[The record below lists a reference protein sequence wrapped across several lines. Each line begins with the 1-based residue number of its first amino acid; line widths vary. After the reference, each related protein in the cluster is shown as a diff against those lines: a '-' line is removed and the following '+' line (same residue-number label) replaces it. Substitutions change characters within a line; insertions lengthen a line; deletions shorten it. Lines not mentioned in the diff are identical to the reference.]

1 LRGVT
6 KSYGSTQALLGV
18 ELECRSGEV
27 VALLGQNGAGKSTA
41 ARIASGME
49 LPDSGCVELDGR
61 AVQWRTAREARQ
73 AGVYAVAQELAQT
86 PDLPLEEA
94 LHLGRLPR
102 WGPWVDRRRL
112 REASRQALARVGL
125 TLDPRSRLGD
135 HSAAVRALVAIAAAL
150 DVEPRVLLLDEPTA
164 SLDRAQAAQV
174 IECIRKLRH
183 SGVGLV
189 YIGHRLEEV
198 LQVAD
203 HIVVLRDGRVVLNTQ
218 ASAVSVAVLAAAI
231 VGTTRD
237 SAPSI
242 AASNAVG
249 SAYPTPPPA
258 RLVARCLSS
267 SAPLLSSSFDVQ
279 PQRILGVAG
288 LLGSGRSELCRTLAG
303 VVPRQGQLTVDG
315 QSIPQGVARTMD
327 YGLVH
332 SPEER
337 RHEGLWLDLTIA
349 ETIALGLVR
358 RGVRRQA
365 VHSRQVALE
374 LVQRLRIH
382 CASVDAPV
390 RSLSGGNQQKVLLA
404 RLLAA
409 GPAVLVLDEP
419 TRGVDVGA
427 RADIVARVREVCGAG
442 ACVVWTTSYL
452 EELAEVADDVLIVRD
467 HAVVEQAAHAAKDVD
482 LLIARLVGAE

>member
-1 LRGVT
+1 
-6 KSYGSTQALLGV
+6 
-18 ELECRSGEV
+18 
-27 VALLGQNGAGKSTA
+27 
-41 ARIASGME
+41 
-49 LPDSGCVELDGR
+49 
-61 AVQWRTAREARQ
+61 
-73 AGVYAVAQELAQT
+73 
-86 PDLPLEEA
+86 
-94 LHLGRLPR
+94 
-102 WGPWVDRRRL
+102 
-112 REASRQALARVGL
+112 
-125 TLDPRSRLGD
+125 
-135 HSAAVRALVAIAAAL
+135 
-150 DVEPRVLLLDEPTA
+150 
-164 SLDRAQAAQV
+164 
-174 IECIRKLRH
+174 
-183 SGVGLV
+183 
-189 YIGHRLEEV
+189 
-198 LQVAD
+198 
-203 HIVVLRDGRVVLNTQ
+203 
-218 ASAVSVAVLAAAI
+218 
-231 VGTTRD
+231 
-237 SAPSI
+237 
-242 AASNAVG
+242 
-249 SAYPTPPPA
+249 
-258 RLVARCLSS
+258 
-267 SAPLLSSSFDVQ
+267 
-279 PQRILGVAG
+279 
-288 LLGSGRSELCRTLAG
+288 
-303 VVPRQGQLTVDG
+303 
-315 QSIPQGVARTMD
+315 MD